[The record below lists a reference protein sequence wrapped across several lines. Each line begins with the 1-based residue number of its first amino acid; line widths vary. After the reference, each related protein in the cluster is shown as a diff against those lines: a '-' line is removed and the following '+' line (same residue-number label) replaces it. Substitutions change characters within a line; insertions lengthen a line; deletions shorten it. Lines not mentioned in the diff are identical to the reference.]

1 MPLVPEL
8 ERIRNEISA
17 ITSEFTQ
24 LCAGLTEAQL
34 AWRQDPSRWSIA
46 ENLIHLKVTADVFLP
61 SMDQAIADAR
71 RRHLYA
77 EGPFFPG
84 VMGRFYIWYVKPPV
98 RIRLRAPKPLKPLLE
113 GPATAALQQFLQ
125 SQQDI
130 LQRVEAANGLDLQRA
145 WFKSPLAS
153 FIRMNLLTIFSVC
166 CGHERRHLWQASKV
180 RRELVHMPAGTSSA
194 S

>member
-8 ERIRNEISA
+8 ERIRHEISA
-17 ITSEFTQ
+17 ITSEFNQ

-46 ENLIHLKVTADVFLP
+46 ENLVHLKVTADVFLP
-61 SMDQAIADAR
+61 SLDQAMADAR

-77 EGPFFPG
+77 DGPFSLG
-84 VMGRFYIWYVKPPV
+84 TMGRFYVWYVKPPV

-113 GPATAALQQFLQ
+113 GPATEALPQFLH
-125 SQQDI
+125 SQELI
-130 LQRVEAANGLDLQRA
+130 LQRVESANGLDLQGAR
-145 WFKSPLAS
+145 WSNPLAT

-166 CGHERRHLWQASKV
+166 CGHERRHLWQAQNV
-180 RRELVHMPAGTSSA
+180 RRELMHASGETTSA